1 MAQQRWGQVM
11 VGTCSPLATNN
22 PLRHGAGTWISCPL
36 DLRKWEPKLVKVTD
50 RKGLNYL
57 PYLGVGGGECG
68 LSRWEPVT
76 C

>member
-36 DLRKWEPKLVKVTD
+36 DLRKRKPRLVKVTD
-50 RKGLNYL
+50 RKGLNHL
-57 PYLGVGGGECG
+57 PYPREGEG
-68 LSRWEPVT
+68 RGSAVSLSL
-76 C
+76 